1 MRYTPISNS
10 LFVNNRSRFTAM
22 LPARSLAVFVS
33 AELMPRN
40 GDQFFPFRQ
49 QSDFFY
55 LTGIDKP
62 DCSLILF
69 PDCPNPAL
77 REVLFMTQPDEQ
89 RIIWEGRGLTL
100 DQARIASGIEK
111 ILPYNQFTAVLQ
123 EVMNYA
129 GEAYLNS
136 NEYIKFQSDTETN
149 NQRFTRRLLKKYPLH
164 TFNRAAPIL
173 EKLRTIK
180 SSEEIELLEKA
191 AGITAKAF
199 NRVLKAS
206 RPGRYEFEI
215 QAEIEHE
222 FTINRANGHGYQPII
237 ASGEHACTL
246 HYTSNNSLLTD
257 GQLLLLDMGA
267 EYANYSA
274 DLSRTIPV
282 NGRFNKRQ
290 KQCYDAVLRVF
301 RQAKNLYRPGNT
313 IEYIN
318 TQVWKLLEEEM
329 IGLGLFTMAQVKNQS
344 VEAPL
349 FRKYMMHGVA
359 HHIGLDVH
367 DVGSKFEPL
376 APGMVLT
383 LEPGL
388 YIREEK
394 IGIRIEN
401 DLLVTTGNPIDLME
415 DVPIET
421 EEIELIMANN
431 Q

>member
-1 MRYTPISNS
+1 
-10 LFVNNRSRFTAM
+10 
-22 LPARSLAVFVS
+22 
-33 AELMPRN
+33 
-40 GDQFFPFRQ
+40 
-49 QSDFFY
+49 
-55 LTGIDKP
+55 
-62 DCSLILF
+62 
-69 PDCPNPAL
+69 
-77 REVLFMTQPDEQ
+77 
-89 RIIWEGRGLTL
+89 
-100 DQARIASGIEK
+100 
-111 ILPYNQFTAVLQ
+111 
-123 EVMNYA
+123 
-129 GEAYLNS
+129 
-136 NEYIKFQSDTETN
+136 
-149 NQRFTRRLLKKYPLH
+149 
-164 TFNRAAPIL
+164 
-173 EKLRTIK
+173 
-180 SSEEIELLEKA
+180 
-191 AGITAKAF
+191 
-199 NRVLKAS
+199 
-206 RPGRYEFEI
+206 
-215 QAEIEHE
+215 
-222 FTINRANGHGYQPII
+222 
-237 ASGEHACTL
+237 
-246 HYTSNNSLLTD
+246 
-257 GQLLLLDMGA
+257 MGA

>member
-1 MRYTPISNS
+1 
-10 LFVNNRSRFTAM
+10 M

-33 AELMPRN
+33 AGLVPRN
-40 GDQFFPFRQ
+40 GDQFYPFRQ

-55 LTGIDKP
+55 LTGINKP

-89 RIIWEGRGLTL
+89 QAIWEGKGLSVE
-100 DQARIASGIEK
+100 QARLGSGIEK
-111 ILPYNQFTAVLQ
+111 ILQYNQFTSVLQ

-129 GEAYLNS
+129 NEVYLNN
-136 NEYIKFQSDTETN
+136 NEYIKFHSDSESG
-149 NQRFTRRLLKKYPLH
+149 NQRFSGMMMKKYPLH
-164 TFNRAAPIL
+164 TFRRAAPIL

-180 SSEEIELLEKA
+180 SGEEIELLSKA
-191 AGITAKAF
+191 ATITARAF
-199 NRVLKAS
+199 DRVMKCT
-206 RPGRYEFEI
+206 RPGKYEFEI
-215 QAEIEHE
+215 QAEIDHE
-222 FTINRANGHGYQPII
+222 FTINRAGGHGYQPII

-246 HYTSNNSLLTD
+246 HYTANNSLLAD

-301 RQAKNLYRPGNT
+301 RQAKSLYRPGNT
-313 IEYIN
+313 IEHIN

-329 IGLGLFTMAQVKNQS
+329 IGLGLFNMAQVKNQS
-344 VEAPL
+344 SEAPL

-383 LEPGL
+383 LEPGI

-401 DLLVTTGNPIDLME
+401 DLLVTNGDPVDLME
-415 DVPIET
+415 GIPVEA
-421 EEIELIMANN
+421 EEIEQIMSN